1 MRTRSLM
8 VPLVLGL
15 TAALGAQTVE
25 TMPNPLPATM
35 SGNYFPW
42 GNSPAHANAQHVQF
56 IYDGSHISASYPILI
71 QRLRFHSTG
80 ACPGGTATMVTIK
93 LSQCPLAWNAITT
106 NYAGNLTPA
115 KTVTVVSSA
124 TVKTVTTTGPGWAY
138 DLKLTTPY
146 LFDPTKG
153 ALVFDWERDPAG
165 VITGGFIGGM
175 CGTPT
180 NPLMGS
186 RTYGPANTP
195 LAAGLTMPAAGYAAG
210 CEITWIP
217 AKGLYSSFSAKPR
230 EGKSPLKVQFT
241 DTSYTSAGPITSWAW
256 DLNGDSKI
264 DSTVQNPT
272 FVYAGK
278 GWDVWFNVTLTVTDA
293 THKPSTFTAKKFIR
307 VNPSTATAT
316 DYGTGST
323 NKPAPSPIGMPDY
336 TYTYSAAAGV
346 RGYFFVAPS
355 TFIVNGFEAPND
367 FVPPETDQT
376 ITCIVVPTPPT
387 AAFTPTAAQVR
398 FHATGKAN
406 TILRPTKPIIV
417 QKGEWFGILGACH
430 APTAA
435 SPLRNSYGAGEYWTS
450 VNSQKIQVKR
460 LWMNFDPRTNKG
472 IGLMNPSSGAIGRV
486 FVHVIGNTSVP
497 SLTTLTTTMPV
508 LGGTPTLDYNAHFS
522 GAIGTM
528 IIMGAGRLPAVKT
541 PFGNLL
547 VRPPFYLTA
556 FAASAKGTFP
566 VPIPND
572 ANLTGLVINWQSV
585 HFNPKDA
592 LNGTSNGTEWFLGL

>member
-25 TMPNPLPATM
+25 TMPNPLPATYR
-35 SGNYFPW
+35 GNVFPF
-42 GNSPAHANAQHVQF
+42 GSTSANAQHVQF
-56 IYDGSHISASYPILI
+56 IYDGSQISASYPILI
-71 QRLRFHSTG
+71 QRLRFRSTG
-80 ACPGGTATMVTIK
+80 ACAGGSATQVTIK

-106 NYAGNLTPA
+106 NYAGNMTPA
-115 KTVTVVSSA
+115 KTVTVVNNA
-124 TVKTVTTTGPGWAY
+124 TVNFTASTVAGWCY

-153 ALVFDWERDPAG
+153 PLVFEWERQPTG
-165 VITGGFIGGM
+165 LLTGGFTAGM
-175 CGTPT
+175 AGTLA
-180 NPLMGS
+180 NPLKGS
-186 RTYGPANTP
+186 RTYGPANQP
-195 LAAGLTMPAAGYAAG
+195 VAAGLTAYPEGYACAA
-210 CEITWIP
+210 EISWIP
-217 AKGLYSSFSAKPR
+217 AKGLYSSFRAKPT
-230 EGKSPLKVQFT
+230 EGNSPLVVQYT
-241 DTSYTSAGPITSWAW
+241 DTTYTSAGPITSWAW
-256 DLNGDSKI
+256 DLDGDSKI
-264 DSTVQNPT
+264 DSKLQNPSFT
-272 FVYAGK
+272 YVAK
-278 GWDVWFNVTLTVTDA
+278 GWDQYFSVSLTTTDA
-293 THKPSTFTAKKFIR
+293 THKPSTVTYKNFIR
-307 VNPSTATAT
+307 VNPSTATAV
-316 DYGTGST
+316 DYGNGST

-346 RGYFFVAPS
+346 RGYFFVAP
-355 TFIVNGFEAPND
+355 TMFIVNGFEAPNT
-367 FVPPETDQT
+367 FVPPEADQT

-406 TILRPTKPIIV
+406 MILRPTKPIIV
-417 QKGEWFGILGACH
+417 NKGEWFGILGACH

-472 IGLMNPSSGAIGRV
+472 IGVMNPSAGAIGRV

-497 SLTTLTTTMPV
+497 SLTTVDLPK
-508 LGGTPTLDYNAHFS
+508 LGGLPKLDYNAHFS

-556 FAASAKGTFP
+556 FAASAKGQMP

-572 ANLTGLVINWQSV
+572 ANLTGLMLNWQSV
-585 HFNPKDA
+585 HFNIKDA
-592 LNGTSNGTEWFLGL
+592 LNGTSNGTEWFIGK